1 MLLRGSFFGVLPS
14 RRLTISTGEMRALTS
29 ALRLLPRRRVVRVSS
44 ELISGDPVQFSQI
57 TSALRGIR
65 IHLRISPRCYARLA
79 DGSANGAKATSKR
92 RSCVFSSGGN
102 GVRLEMGDPVYVS
115 MPRTRQKER

>member
-1 MLLRGSFFGVLPS
+1 MFLRGSFFVVLPS
-14 RRLTISTGEMRALTS
+14 RCLIISAGELRALTS

-79 DGSANGAKATSKR
+79 DDAKATSKR
-92 RSCVFSSGGN
+92 RSCVFMSGGN
-102 GVRLEMGDPVYVS
+102 GVRLETGAPVYVS
-115 MPRTRQKER
+115 MPRARQRER